1 MSLPMIAKSYVLHK
15 PSPEFLLYF
24 YLRLVASYPW
34 YEYWNRVITVWAG
47 IYVRN
52 AERDKGKLGVWPW
65 GKNCE
70 KQGDA
75 KVKGSEDS
83 GAKETEVEIRAVH
96 TQKSWLTAKR
106 MAKGEL
112 IIEDHWETGLMAEQG
127 SSFGGCQKHK
137 MDRAWKYLSVNVL
150 LWEIVREDGRLWEG
164 NWLEGAGE
172 EEELGWK
179 MLSVRTHLS
188 SRSRN

>member
-1 MSLPMIAKSYVLHK
+1 MSLPMIAKNCMLQK

-24 YLRLVASYPW
+24 YLGLVASYPW

-52 AERDKGKLGVWPW
+52 AERDKGRLGVWPW

-75 KVKGSEDS
+75 EVKGSED
-83 GAKETEVEIRAVH
+83 GGTKETEVEIRAGY

-106 MAKGEL
+106 MAKGEV
-112 IIEDHWETGLMAEQG
+112 IIEDHWEPGLMAEQG
-127 SSFGGCQKHK
+127 SSFWGCQKHK

-150 LWEIVREDGRLWEG
+150 LWEIGREDGRLWEG